1 MPIKAKYNGSYK
13 DITDLMNVDE
23 SIDYVLAKTSSSYKR
38 VYTATRSIEDAP
50 PTTFKSIKPG
60 ANLTDYRI
68 YGNTSKNILPL
79 SKTPKTE
86 TIGDI
91 LCEYDGKGTF
101 TFTSNVDNPTYTQDQ
116 WFWVPF
122 EEDFDFPV
130 GISDGG
136 HGCIQ
141 LNNDFATGYGVTPY
155 FVGFA
160 NRDNGEF
167 VSGFN
172 VAGSALNIVDTNYY
186 TEDLEGLPANCIAFQ
201 YLQQIGKRTVTIK
214 PALYLDIRT
223 QQPFEPYG
231 ESVGDRTANLF
242 DCDNTKDTEVNGI
255 VWSCKNQI
263 ITANGATGNLSS
275 STFGHKRITGL
286 YGSFILACVSDTNN
300 DCICV
305 VSVQETQSSTRTYN
319 ISTTNSYATFSLTGE
334 EYEVIV
340 YAQVNKNK
348 EVNNAQ
354 FFISLTEGSTPP
366 DTYEPYGYKVP
377 VTVEGKNLL
386 QNTGTSQT
394 VNGVEFTI
402 NANGSVTCNEQATSA
417 IYFKI
422 NSRFTLP
429 VGEFVLTGCPTGG
442 GNSSYRMYIQSH
454 NLSPQKYYTDT
465 GNGVTI
471 DNTNADTVYS
481 ARISIVS
488 GYSCN
493 NLTFYPMIRKADIED
508 DTYEPYHAPITTP
521 IYLPE
526 QIRKVGD
533 EAEYIDYEEQKQHR
547 VRKNLLDDKQTLNAS
562 IGSLST
568 EPLIYGFPGVIGG
581 NRKTYFL
588 PVTPGEQYTISMTT
602 TGDRLTIC
610 GYYNIVNPNEYTTE
624 NRLPSDVV
632 ILPQMS
638 ENIPSAYTFIVP
650 NNVVMVSIY
659 FSLDIQPNQFQI
671 EKGST
676 ATTYEPYIE
685 NTDLDVILPAL
696 PTVTGTN
703 TLSVGTAVQPSKI
716 DITGHIKTISG
727 GS

>member
-60 ANLTDYRI
+60 ANLTDYSI

-231 ESVGDRTANLF
+231 ESVGDRTANLWNGVLI
-242 DCDNTKDTEVNGI
+242 DGVYTDNTLNNVGL
-255 VWSCKNQI
+255 
-263 ITANGATGNLSS
+263 ATGVFKSLSVYLNAGTYTLSFSTNVNVVRYVEKDVLYTENLAINVSSYTFTLSNATSIGFSFRDTAS
-275 STFGHKRITGL
+275 STTQW
-286 YGSFILACVSDTNN
+286 DNN
-300 DCICV
+300 INV
-305 VSVQETQSSTRTYN
+305 MLN
-319 ISTTNSYATFSLTGE
+319 
-334 EYEVIV
+334 
-340 YAQVNKNK
+340 
-348 EVNNAQ
+348 
-354 FFISLTEGSTPP
+354 EGVTPLP
-366 DTYEPYGYKVP
+366 YEPYGYKVP

-533 EAEYIDYEEQKQHR
+533 EAEYISYAEQKQHR
-547 VRKNLLDDKQTLNAS
+547 VRKNLFNETIYNKNVENNT
-562 IGSLST
+562 
-568 EPLIYGFPGVIGG
+568 LIYVPIYVGNVDYVTCSTTCPKTIYSGNDSDNSRYIFIFSGNVNTGAKNAINGVSNGAP
-581 NRKTYFL
+581 R
-588 PVTPGEQYTISMTT
+588 TIQ
-602 TGDRLTIC
+602 
-610 GYYNIVNPNEYTTE
+610 
-624 NRLPSDVV
+624 PSDGYVT
-632 ILPQMS
+632 IAYRKI
-638 ENIPSAYTFIVP
+638 ENF
-650 NNVVMVSIY
+650 NVRPWEYQTMLNS
-659 FSLDIQPNQFQI
+659 
-671 EKGST
+671 GST
-676 ATTYEPYIE
+676 PLPYEPYIE
-685 NTDLDVILPAL
+685 NTDLDVTLPAL
-696 PTVTGTN
+696 PTLTGTN
-703 TLSVGTAVQPSKI
+703 VLSVGTEVQPSKI

>member
-38 VYTATRSIEDAP
+38 VYTATRSIEGPP

-160 NRDNGEF
+160 NRNNGEF

-172 VAGSALNIVDTNYY
+172 VAGTALNIVDTNYY

-223 QQPFEPYG
+223 QQPFEPYD
-231 ESVGDRTANLF
+231 ESVGDRTGNLF
-242 DCDNTKDTEVNGI
+242 DINSPNVQKKCYYD
-255 VWSCKNQI
+255 
-263 ITANGATGNLSS
+263 ATGQKQNSTYHDISDFIPCGANNSYTLSFRVANDYFMNYGIFVNLWDNQKNFVSN
-275 STFGHKRITGL
+275 
-286 YGSFILACVSDTNN
+286 LAAE
-300 DCICV
+300 V
-305 VSVQETQSSTRTYN
+305 VIYPTDINKTMQYN
-319 ISTTNSYATFSLTGE
+319 ITPLQDGYITFNYLYDMGYMTNIML
-334 EYEVIV
+334 V
-340 YAQVNKNK
+340 
-348 EVNNAQ
+348 
-354 FFISLTEGSTPP
+354 EGSTPLP
-366 DTYEPYGYKVP
+366 YEPYGYKVP
-377 VTVEGKNLL
+377 MTVEGKNLFDYDTITHGYRI
-386 QNTGTSQT
+386 QWSTGANYADETAIMSDFISVSENSTYATDTNLYWICYDTNKQYI
-394 VNGVEFTI
+394 G
-402 NANGSVTCNEQATSA
+402 AWNGSDIIKSGVDA
-417 IYFKI
+417 I
-422 NSRFTLP
+422 NSMTAISPCKFIRILSFGSKTTPISSATMLNCGSTALP
-429 VGEFVLTGCPTGG
+429 
-442 GNSSYRMYIQSH
+442 
-454 NLSPQKYYTDT
+454 
-465 GNGVTI
+465 
-471 DNTNADTVYS
+471 
-481 ARISIVS
+481 
-488 GYSCN
+488 
-493 NLTFYPMIRKADIED
+493 
-508 DTYEPYHAPITTP
+508 YEPYHAPITTP

-526 QIRKVGD
+526 PIKMVGD
-533 EAEYIDYEEQKQHR
+533 EAEYIDYGEQKQHR
-547 VRKNLLDDKQTLNAS
+547 VRKNLFNETLYNKNV
-562 IGSLST
+562 GNNT
-568 EPLIYGFPGVIGG
+568 LIYIPIYVG
-581 NRKTYFL
+581 NVNY
-588 PVTPGEQYTISMTT
+588 VTCSTTCPKTISGNNDNFNSRYIFILSGNVN
-602 TGDRLTIC
+602 TGA
-610 GYYNIVNPNEYTTE
+610 VNDANG
-624 NRLPSDVV
+624 
-632 ILPQMS
+632 
-638 ENIPSAYTFIVP
+638 
-650 NNVVMVSIY
+650 VSNGAPRT
-659 FSLDIQPNQFQI
+659 IQPSNGYVTIAYRKNEGYGVRPWEYQTMLNV
-671 EKGST
+671 GST
-676 ATTYEPYIE
+676 PLPYEPYIE
-685 NTDLDVILPAL
+685 NTEVDVTLPAL
-696 PTVTGTN
+696 PTLPGTN
-703 TLSVGTAVQPSKI
+703 VLSVGTEVQPSKI